1 MQSVNDTLKTLTE
14 AGFEIAGALVDMP
27 VAGAIGS
34 ALVSLFWPDSTT
46 DVWMQ
51 VQNSV
56 ATLLNQT
63 FDQTTYT
70 NLSNLLSGPPGSE
83 NEGLLGAYN
92 EYLASLDSGDPTL
105 IQGSWTAARASITS
119 LITQFQKLGLQDA
132 GAFLAL
138 FTQVG
143 NLQLALLKDGVN
155 KGADWGLN
163 GQGVAQIHQELKQA
177 IYSNAKW
184 VESTYTAGL
193 PSSTVPPPGIGGS
206 SIPAGIWQQQ
216 NTYIRAMVLTVWDFV
231 FLWPYFDP
239 DSATPPPAN
248 TREIYSDLIG
258 ALTNNPID
266 QSMDSGTQPLLP
278 TLPAPAVT
286 INYDPGVSPQPPNPP
301 LPKYSS
307 CAPIALQWNQPLPR
321 PAVAGITTWVQYTP
335 NDEGSPWVYTLF
347 SAQVSR
353 AGTANPDPIT
363 GAQPPIGAASS
374 WSTIPITSARGGFGG
389 GMWPYINWIQFV
401 SNNDPANVSSA
412 TGNLFGSNY
421 NEIWAGPQPFVFT
434 YPSHQLSNLLF
445 TQVAQPDPPHNYSPM
460 PVAVI
465 FGFRLSNSY

>member
-216 NTYIRAMVLTVWDFV
+216 NTYIRAMVLAVWDFV

-239 DSATPPPAN
+239 DSKAPTAPLPQN

-258 ALTNNPID
+258 GLTNNPPG

-286 INYDPGVSPQPPNPP
+286 INYDPGASPQPSN
-301 LPKYSS
+301 YST
-307 CAPIALQWNQPLPR
+307 CAPVSLQWNQTPQ
-321 PAVAGITTWVQYTP
+321 PAVASIATWVAYTP
-335 NDEGSPWVYTLF
+335 PNGSGSPWLYTLF

-353 AGTANPDPIT
+353 S
-363 GAQPPIGAASS
+363 GAASQDPIAGANPPQGTPSS
-374 WSTIPITSARGGFGG
+374 WDTMPITSARGGFGG

-401 SNNDPANVSSA
+401 SNNDPANASPA
-412 TGNLFGSNY
+412 IGNLFGSNY
-421 NEIWAGPQPFVFT
+421 VENWAGPQPFEFD
-434 YPSHQLSNLLF
+434 YPLHQLSNLLF
-445 TQVAQPDPPHNYSPM
+445 TQTVLAGDGAFQYPPW